1 MHWLRNNSTW
11 SSFLGVVV
19 IPLLLIA
26 LYLFTIAENRYI
38 SMSTVVVKQ
47 IGDIG
52 GNQTNG
58 LGVLLGVNN
67 TSSEDAHFLKA
78 YIQSPDM
85 IFALDQTLDLHKAF
99 INNGHDPIFQLS
111 ADASRED
118 LVNYFNSRVIV
129 ALDEKTSMLTI
140 NTQGFTPEFA
150 LKLNRAI
157 LKNSES
163 FINQI
168 SQRVAKDQL
177 AFAQKQLEEA
187 AGNLKQSRENLI
199 AYQNRNQML
208 DPQTTALAT
217 SQLVMQL
224 QSQLADLQTQER
236 TLLSYLNPDAPQV
249 VALRSQISSV
259 QQQITQEQNKLTSRQ
274 GGTKLNRRSADFEE
288 LKAKVEFNTD
298 LYKLALG
305 SLEKAR
311 LEAVRKLKNIVII
324 TSPQLAEDAYYPRKG
339 YILLSSFL
347 IFTIIFGIGQLV
359 ASIIREHRE

>member
-11 SSFLGVVV
+11 LSFIAVVI
-19 IPLLLIA
+19 IPLLFIA
-26 LYLFTIAENRYI
+26 FYLFTIAENRYV
-38 SMSTVVVKQ
+38 STSTVVVKQ

-52 GNQTNG
+52 GSQTNG
-58 LGVLLGVNN
+58 LGILLGVNN

-78 YIQSPDM
+78 YIQSPDL
-85 IFALDQTLDLHKAF
+85 IYALDKQLNLRKAF
-99 INNGHDPIFQLS
+99 AGNGGDPIFELS
-111 ADASRED
+111 SNASKED
-118 LVNYFNSRVIV
+118 LVKYFNRRVT
-129 ALDEKTSMLTI
+129 LTFDEKNSMLTVK
-140 NTQGFTPEFA
+140 TEGFTPQFA
-150 LKLNRAI
+150 LKLNQAI
-157 LKNSES
+157 LKLSES

-168 SQRVAKDQL
+168 SQRVARDQL
-177 AFAQKQLEEA
+177 VFAQTQLEEA
-187 AGNLKQSRENLI
+187 ASNLKQSRENLI

-217 SQLVMQL
+217 SRLVMQL

-236 TLLSYLNPDAPQV
+236 TLLSYLNPEAPQV
-249 VALRSQISSV
+249 VALHSQINAV
-259 QQQITQEQNKLTSRQ
+259 QQQIAQEQGKLTSPQ
-274 GGTKLNRRSADFEE
+274 GSTKLNRRSADFEE
-288 LKAKVEFNTD
+288 LKAKVEFSTD

-311 LEAVRKLKNIVII
+311 LEAVRKLKNVVII
-324 TSPQLAEDAYYPRKG
+324 TSPQLAQDAYYPRKG